1 LLGLNIHEL
10 NIAEAVLKAVQT
22 EALRYPG
29 SFPRKVGVRVGEL
42 AAVDPEALRF
52 CFDAIIRETDLGSLQ
67 LEVEVCPL
75 RHRCQDCGQEFI
87 VRDYDFCC
95 PQCGSER
102 SVCISGDELGL
113 AYLEVEEYEPSADG
127 AERS

>member
-1 LLGLNIHEL
+1 MHEL

-22 EALRYPG
+22 EAMRHPG
-29 SFPRKVGVRVGEL
+29 SLPRKVGVRVGEL

-52 CFDAIIRETDLGSLQ
+52 CFEAIIRETDLESLR
-67 LEVEVCPL
+67 LEVELCPL

-87 VRDYDFCC
+87 VRDYDFRC

-102 SVCISGDELGL
+102 SVCISGDELDL
-113 AYLEVEEYEPSADG
+113 AYLEVEEYEPSAAG
-127 AERS
+127 AKSSW